1 MKTKLFTLLSAGALI
16 FAIGCGDSQDVDD
29 GTDSGSSDQD
39 GATEQDS
46 AITQD
51 SSPGED
57 SATTQDSSPGEDGA
71 TEQDSD
77 PGADTGPIEC
87 DTKTN
92 HVLVTYAGGQSCVD
106 LDPLEVVKFKGTND
120 AHKLADVWK
129 ATLFKVSVAGKK
141 FDFVGNDGFQ
151 SSSRGPCKALLEGEK
166 FEKGFILKANKNL
179 VWNEGDDVPKC
190 FAVKNAAKIIAA
202 D

>member
-46 AITQD
+46 ATTQD

-57 SATTQDSSPGEDGA
+57 SAT
-71 TEQDSD
+71 EQDSN
-77 PGADTGPIEC
+77 PGAETGPIEC

-106 LDPLEVVKFKGTND
+106 LDPLEVVKFKNTDD

-129 ATLFKVSVAGKK
+129 ATPFKVSVAGKK

-151 SSSRGPCKALLEGEK
+151 SSSRGLCKDLLEGEK